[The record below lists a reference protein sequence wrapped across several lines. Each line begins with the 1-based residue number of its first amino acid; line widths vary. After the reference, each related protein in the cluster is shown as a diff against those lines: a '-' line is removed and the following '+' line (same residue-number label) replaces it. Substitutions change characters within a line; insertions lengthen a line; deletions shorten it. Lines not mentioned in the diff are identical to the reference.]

1 MIDNY
6 GWQGIVK
13 VQVKQDGV
21 IVEEKE
27 IYNRVMNLALDEF
40 IKVLYDNPDMNIEYL
55 ALGTDNT
62 AVADNQTKLVTEIFR
77 CAYVSRTKTAT
88 GELTT
93 VFVVNDSEAVAT
105 LEEIGIFC
113 GSSASATVDTG
124 TMSSRILWHRAK
136 TANEEIQFTRIDRI
150 VRA

>member
-1 MIDNY
+1 MIDKY
-6 GWQGIVK
+6 GWQGIVIA
-13 VQVKQDGV
+13 QVKKNGK
-21 IVEEKE
+21 IIEEKT

-62 AVADNQTKLVTEIFR
+62 AVADNQTKLVAEIFR

-113 GSSASATVDTG
+113 GSTASATVDTG